1 MSWITDLKFA
11 LNKKDYFIYLLLFFI
26 IYWIFSQLFTENN
39 LIFLIPTLFIMWFLL
54 QNSVDKNFA
63 SMQKQNDK
71 LEAIN
76 INEYTN
82 LNKDIDTIDIF
93 LEIKDLVI
101 INRLKLAEAIKRTDN
116 FYYLYDFVFTQPID
130 KTQFYELALSESKAA
145 LNSLMS
151 FHIDLDTLPKDDYNG
166 IAYITDDMI
175 KSAVEKLKKRFQLYL
190 NRMEVHIN
198 KKWIEGDINIYSKP
212 VYPDDVGPSIYNDN
226 QYSPH
231 YNLY

>member
-1 MSWITDLKFA
+1 
-11 LNKKDYFIYLLLFFI
+11 
-26 IYWIFSQLFTENN
+26 
-39 LIFLIPTLFIMWFLL
+39 MWFLL
-54 QNSVDKNFA
+54 QNNVDKSFA

-76 INEYTN
+76 INKYTN

-101 INRLKLAEAIKRTDN
+101 INRLKLTEAIKRTDN
-116 FYYLYDFVFTQPID
+116 FYYLYDFVFTEPID
-130 KTQFYELALSESKAA
+130 KTHFYELALSESKAA

-151 FHIDLDTLPKDDYNG
+151 FHIDLDTLPTDNYNG
-166 IAYITDDMI
+166 LVYVTDDMI

-212 VYPDDVGPSIYNDN
+212 VYPDDIGSSIYNDT

>member
-11 LNKKDYFIYLLLFFI
+11 FNKKDYFIYLFLIFI
-26 IYWIFSQLFTENN
+26 IYWIFSHTFTQNN
-39 LIFLIPTLFIMWFLL
+39 LIFLIPTLLIIWILS
-54 QNSVDKNFA
+54 QNSVDKRFA

-76 INEYTN
+76 INQYEN
-82 LNKDIDTIDIF
+82 LNKDIDTVDIF
-93 LEIKDLVI
+93 LEIKDLVL
-101 INRLKLAEAIKRTDN
+101 INRLKLAESIKRTNN
-116 FYYLYDFVFTQPID
+116 FYYIYDFVFTEPID
-130 KTQFYELALSESKAA
+130 KTQFYELAVNEAKAA
-145 LNSLMS
+145 LNALKSV
-151 FHIDLDTLPKDDYNG
+151 HIDLDTLPKDDYYG
-166 IAYITDDMI
+166 MAYVTDDMI
-175 KSAVEKLKKRFQLYL
+175 ENSVSKLKRRFQFYM

-212 VYPDDVGPSIYNDN
+212 VYPDDVSPSILDDT